1 MPAERKRLGEMLI
14 ARGLVSEEQ
23 VQEALT
29 LCRTSG
35 VRTGEALVRL
45 GHVTES
51 DVMQALAD
59 QFGMEFVDL
68 TSLQLPA
75 AVLELIPESVA
86 KENMILPL
94 GRDDSTL
101 RIVVSDPLD
110 LQTVD
115 NLRFILNTDIECA
128 LAPRAAIQEAI
139 GRYYGA
145 EETESVDSMLQE
157 FTDTNIQFRDE
168 GEGAGGGAGDEA
180 DAPIVRLVHLLIAE
194 AVKQRASDVHIEP
207 MATRLRV
214 RYRIDGVCQERES
227 PPKRLQSAVIQRI
240 KIMSGM
246 KLDEK
251 RLPQDGRIPFR
262 TGGRDLD
269 LRVSVLP
276 GYHGEAVVMRLLERE
291 NVLVNVRV
299 LGFSDRDYQ
308 RFEQIIRRPNGIFLV
323 TGPTGSGKTTT
334 LYAALNELNRPD
346 KKILTAEDPVEYN
359 ISGINQ
365 CQVNERVGLTFSQI
379 LRSMLR
385 QAPDVIL
392 VGEIRDAE
400 AAEVAIQAALTGHL
414 VFSTLHTND
423 APSAVTRLIDMG
435 VKPFLVASSVHA
447 IMAQRLVRVICDACR
462 EEVEYPEAQLRS
474 VGLTPDRLEGV
485 ALYRGRG
492 CAECGQ
498 TGYLG
503 RTGIFE
509 MLEMDTELRELAF
522 RQTATS
528 EFRRQCRLH
537 GMRTLLEDGVE
548 KMLEGKTT
556 LEEVL
561 RVCQEEVET
570 EV

>member
-1 MPAERKRLGEMLI
+1 MPAERKRLGEILR

-23 VQEALT
+23 IQEALA

-35 VRTGEALVRL
+35 LRIGEALVRL
-45 GHVTES
+45 GHVTET
-51 DVMQALAD
+51 DVMQALAE
-59 QFGMEFVDL
+59 QFDMEFVDL
-68 TSLQLPA
+68 ENLQLPP

-86 KENMILPL
+86 KENIILPL
-94 GRDDSTL
+94 GRDDSTM

-115 NLRFILNTDIECA
+115 NLRFILNTDIECS
-128 LAPRAAIQEAI
+128 LAPRTAIQAAI

-168 GEGAGGGAGDEA
+168 GGEAGGEQGE
-180 DAPIVRLVHLLIAE
+180 DAPIVRLVHLMIAD
-194 AVKQRASDVHIEP
+194 AVKQRASDIHVEP
-207 MATRLRV
+207 MGNRLRI
-214 RYRIDGVCQERES
+214 RYRVDGVCQEQES
-227 PPKRLQSAVIQRI
+227 PPKRLQSAILQRI

-251 RLPQDGRIPFR
+251 RLPQDGRIRFR
-262 TGGRDLD
+262 AHGKDLD

-276 GYHGEAVVMRLLERE
+276 GYHGEAVVMRILERQ
-291 NVLVNVRV
+291 NVLVNIRV
-299 LGFSDRDYQ
+299 LGFSEQDYR

-334 LYAALNELNRPD
+334 LY
-346 KKILTAEDPVEYN
+346 

-365 CQVNERVGLTFSQI
+365 CQVNERIGLTFAAI

-392 VGEIRDAE
+392 VGEIRDSE
-400 AAEVAIQAALTGHL
+400 AAEIAIQSALTGHL

-423 APSAVTRLIDMG
+423 APAAVTRLIDMG

-447 IMAQRLVRVICDACR
+447 IMAQRLVRLTCDNCR
-462 EEVEYPEAQLRS
+462 EEVTYPEAQLRS
-474 VGLTPDRLEGV
+474 VGLTPERMEGV
-485 ALYRGRG
+485 TLTRGRG
-492 CAECGQ
+492 CSECGH
-498 TGYLG
+498 TGYFG

-509 MLEMDTELRELAF
+509 MMEMDSELRELAF
-522 RQTATS
+522 RRTPTN

-548 KMLEGKTT
+548 KVLQGKTT
-556 LEEVL
+556 LEDVL
-561 RVCQEEVET
+561 RTCQAEVEQD
-570 EV
+570 V